1 MNATPSGT
9 IDDDALGQL
18 ARERR
23 LPLFPLLTQAEAM
36 VPLVIVL
43 AFLPALYAIH
53 HRTLSEA
60 GAWEGL
66 ASLRCLEAR
75 SLPEF
80 VDTAALDSAN
90 PYRYQPPLMTWL
102 TEIGMRLA
110 GAGTVAGSL
119 TAAYLCTAGLV
130 VAGYILARRLGG
142 ELLGLITAGLLAF
155 NPVVLEGAQE
165 PVPQSSACLFAV
177 LALAGAV
184 AHWQKS
190 PVVTSYQ
197 LLLGG
202 LALGA
207 CLLAG
212 GPVALA
218 VLLIV
223 LLYVVLW
230 KADARLRRSLG
241 VSRERSPF
249 SRRPALRSTVVLAA
263 TAFAVG
269 GWHVL
274 LMSTRYGADF
284 WQSWWT
290 VPQTAALTAAQL
302 TGGAWLMDT
311 AQEFNR
317 LALPLLGMSLVGIV
331 TIIRDLFRPEDDP
344 ARQHRGLLVVWVVV
358 ALPAWLISRGFLDAG
373 APSVRT
379 WETLLAIPLVIA
391 AALALIEIAER
402 RISFSIALVFG
413 LLSMAGTAIYVD
425 QWLTGGTARAAI
437 PIFAGMHLSP
447 GGAALLVV
455 IGTAGLVLARYASGQ
470 DAPRRVVLT
479 AILVAIVAANC
490 IWGLLALRRTS
501 AGDRELEGL
510 RTGLARLRSA
520 IRVSRCTF
528 VDLTP
533 PAAVE
538 PAELPPQLVYLL
550 ASQWPDSAISRAS
563 SWEGAV
569 AEKEQAKDDEE
580 AATLIIAWSP
590 RGRVRGIAPPAD
602 LKLAT
607 PPFTYQGLDVVT
619 YLREPAARAAAVEG
633 IDAGILNE

>member
-9 IDDDALGQL
+9 IDDDTLGQL

-53 HRTLSEA
+53 HRTLTEA

-66 ASLRCLEAR
+66 ASLRCMEAR

-119 TAAYLCTAGLV
+119 AAAYLCTAGFV

-142 ELLGLITAGLLAF
+142 ELLGLISAGLLAF

-165 PVPQSSACLFAV
+165 PIPQSAACLFAV

-274 LMSTRYGADF
+274 LMSTRHGLDF
-284 WQSWWT
+284 WKNWWT
-290 VPQTAALTAAQL
+290 VPQTAELAAAQL

-317 LALPLLGMSLVGIV
+317 LALPLLGMSLVGLV
-331 TIIRDLFRPEDDP
+331 TIVRDLFRAEDDP
-344 ARQHRGLLVVWVVV
+344 ARQHRGLLVVWIAV
-358 ALPAWLISRGFLDAG
+358 ALPVWLISRGFLDAG

-402 RISFSIALVFG
+402 RISFSIALIFG
-413 LLSMAGTAIYVD
+413 LLSVAGTAVYVD
-425 QWLTGGTARAAI
+425 QWLTGGMARAAI
-437 PIFAGMHLSP
+437 PMFAGTHLSP
-447 GGAALLVV
+447 SGAALLLL
-455 IGTAGLVLARYASGQ
+455 IGSAGFVLARYASGQ

-479 AILVAIVAANC
+479 AILAAIVAANC
-490 IWGLLALRRTS
+490 VWGVLAVRRTS
-501 AGDRELEGL
+501 AGDRELERL
-510 RTGLARLRSA
+510 RTGLARLRTDN
-520 IRVSRCTF
+520 RVARCTF

-533 PAAVE
+533 PAAFE
-538 PAELPPQLVYLL
+538 PVDLPPQLVYVL
-550 ASQWPDSAISRAS
+550 AS
-563 SWEGAV
+563 
-569 AEKEQAKDDEE
+569 
-580 AATLIIAWSP
+580 
-590 RGRVRGIAPPAD
+590 
-602 LKLAT
+602 
-607 PPFTYQGLDVVT
+607 
-619 YLREPAARAAAVEG
+619 
-633 IDAGILNE
+633 

>member
-23 LPLFPLLTQAEAM
+23 LPLMPLLTQAEAM

-66 ASLRCLEAR
+66 AGLHCMSAR
-75 SLPEF
+75 NLPEF
-80 VDTAALDSAN
+80 VDTAALDPEN

-102 TEIGMRLA
+102 NEIGMHIA
-110 GAGTVAGSL
+110 GAGSVAGSL
-119 TAAYLCTAGLV
+119 GAAYLCTAGLV
-130 VAGYILARRLGG
+130 VAGYVLARRLGG
-142 ELLGLITAGLLAF
+142 EALGLITAGLLAF

-165 PVPQSSACLFAV
+165 AVPQSAACLFAV

-241 VSRERSPF
+241 IARERSPF
-249 SRRPALRSTVVLAA
+249 SRRPALRSTIVLAA

-274 LMSTRYGADF
+274 LMSTRYGLDF

-290 VPQTAALTAAQL
+290 VPQTAA
-302 TGGAWLMDT
+302 GAVAELEGHAWHLDT
-311 AQEFNR
+311 LWEFNR
-317 LALPLLGMSLVGIV
+317 LALPLLGMSLLGFV
-331 TIIRDLFRPEDDP
+331 TIVRDLFRAEDDP

-358 ALPAWLISRGFLDAG
+358 ALPAWLVSRGFLDAN

-413 LLSMAGTAIYVD
+413 LLSLAGTAIYVD
-425 QWLTGGTARAAI
+425 QRLTGASVRSVI
-437 PIFAGMHLSP
+437 PLIGGIHLSP
-447 GGAALLVV
+447 SGAALLGV
-455 IGTAGLVLARYASGQ
+455 IAAAGFVLARYAAGQ
-470 DAPRRVVLT
+470 DAPRRTVLT
-479 AILVAIVAANC
+479 GILAAIVAANC
-490 IWGLLALRRTS
+490 IWGVLAVRRTS
-501 AGDRELEGL
+501 TGDRELEGL
-510 RTGLARLRSA
+510 RTGLTRLDSDRRVARS
-520 IRVSRCTF
+520 TF

-533 PAAVE
+533 PAAEAVAL
-538 PAELPPQLVYLL
+538 PAQLVYVL
-550 ASQWPDSAISRAS
+550 ASQWPRAEIRRVT
-563 SWEGAV
+563 SWEEGV
-569 AEKEQAKDDEE
+569 SEMPNGDDE
-580 AATLIIAWSP
+580 AATVFIAWSP
-590 RGRVRGIAPPAD
+590 RGGVRGVAPPVD
-602 LKLAT
+602 LKLAA
-607 PPFTYQGLDVVT
+607 PPFTYHGLEVVA
-619 YLREPAARAAAVEG
+619 YLREPAPRAAAEES
-633 IDAGILNE
+633 IDGGVLNE